1 MREGPQPWQC
11 AAAAS
16 MCGGACEG
24 RWLTVSGVDVYAMDD
39 GGGVMVNEAA
49 SLSAFLQLFDP
60 F

>member
-1 MREGPQPWQC
+1 MAVR
-11 AAAAS
+11 S
-16 MCGGACEG
+16 SSLHVRRRLRGAVVD
-24 RWLTVSGVDVYAMDD
+24 VSGVDVYAMDD